1 MASCNGVAHA
11 VSLLRT
17 YTQAAF
23 SFTADQVEA
32 CDARQ
37 ASDVLAANYSANRL
51 AVDNRSIPLALIE
64 AACVDFH
71 GCMPARPLRFDAML
85 QAGGTAQM
93 RWIGFLNLLMTY
105 MIGPEPTPDART
117 LEFLQQSALF
127 TLMHALHADHGAGF
141 GPQPLMPRH
150 VKRAEG
156 YMREHLRDD
165 IKLTDIASAAGGQRA
180 LLERRLSAR
189 ASAVSH
195 AVR

>member
-1 MASCNGVAHA
+1 MRGRR
-11 VSLLRT
+11 RT
-17 YTQAAF
+17 CLQPI
-23 SFTADQVEA
+23 TARTGSPWTTAQF
-32 CDARQ
+32 
-37 ASDVLAANYSANRL
+37 
-51 AVDNRSIPLALIE
+51 PLALIE
-64 AACVDFH
+64 VACVDFH